1 MSTAEVEYPITF
13 SGGFLVCPGCGQNF
27 LHHGAVT
34 VYHRSIEDAETSPR
48 WVALRASESPIS
60 HSTALA

>member
-1 MSTAEVEYPITF
+1 MSTAEVGYPITF

-34 VYHRSIEDAETSPR
+34 VYH
-48 WVALRASESPIS
+48 PID
-60 HSTALA
+60 